1 MKYNADEYKNNYKNF
16 NIGDKVLIK
25 NDIPGKMQPI
35 YKPKI
40 YEVVQQKGSSV
51 FVQRGKSNLM
61 RDTSKL
67 KAVPP
72 TIIDT

>member
-1 MKYNADEYKNNYKNF
+1 MKHNADKYKNDYKHF
-16 NIGDKVLIK
+16 KIGDKVLIK